1 MTEFPNDL
9 RAYSL
14 ARVARIT
21 GLPFLRL
28 VAACED
34 RAITHVRF
42 HGVVRMTMRQMVD
55 AMECLP
61 SYEPEIERKRG
72 ALLWMGAKVLAQDGL
87 VRIDNW
93 WYPRR
98 PWRRWDRD

>member
-1 MTEFPNDL
+1 MSNYPNHL

-14 ARVARIT
+14 TRAARIT

-34 RAITHVRF
+34 QAIAHVRF
-42 HGVVRMTMRQMVD
+42 HGVTRMTFQQMAD
-55 AMECLP
+55 AMERLP
-61 SYEPEIERKRG
+61 SYRPTVVRSRRS
-72 ALLWMGAKVLAQDGL
+72 LLWAGGQVIAKDWL

-98 PWRRWDRD
+98 PWRALSRE